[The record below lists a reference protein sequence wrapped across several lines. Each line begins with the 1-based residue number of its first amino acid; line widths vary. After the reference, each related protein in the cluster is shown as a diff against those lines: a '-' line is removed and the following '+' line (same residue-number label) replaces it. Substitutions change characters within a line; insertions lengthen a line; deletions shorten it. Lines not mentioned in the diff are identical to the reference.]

1 MSTKCPRNNEY
12 THSHQNG
19 SICAKQ
25 GGQGRGGFEP
35 VSGTDIK
42 PNEWADLVFAPGYML
57 RQLGEISSYM
67 TDNQF
72 LTGGCSL
79 DSGNGAGGHGCDRTE
94 AKLLEKV
101 EELTLY
107 LIARQKELVT
117 LRQQVKRLTAI
128 KR

>member
-1 MSTKCPRNNEY
+1 MFVPDYK
-12 THSHQNG
+12 
-19 SICAKQ
+19 
-25 GGQGRGGFEP
+25 
-35 VSGTDIK
+35 
-42 PNEWADLVFAPGYML
+42 L
-57 RQLGEISSYM
+57 RQLGEVAVYI
-67 TDNQF
+67 TDNQS

-107 LIARQKELVT
+107 LIARQKELAT

-128 KR
+128 N

>member
-42 PNEWADLVFAPGYML
+42 PNEWADRVFAPDYKL
-57 RQLGEISSYM
+57 RQLGEVAAYIA
-67 TDNQF
+67 DNQY
-72 LTGGCSL
+72 LTGGYPL
-79 DSGNGAGGHGCDRTE
+79 GSGNGAGGHGCDRTE
-94 AKLLEKV
+94 RQTSGESRGVDPVSDCPAKRIGNPAPASETV
-101 EELTLY
+101 DSH
-107 LIARQKELVT
+107 
-117 LRQQVKRLTAI
+117 
-128 KR
+128 